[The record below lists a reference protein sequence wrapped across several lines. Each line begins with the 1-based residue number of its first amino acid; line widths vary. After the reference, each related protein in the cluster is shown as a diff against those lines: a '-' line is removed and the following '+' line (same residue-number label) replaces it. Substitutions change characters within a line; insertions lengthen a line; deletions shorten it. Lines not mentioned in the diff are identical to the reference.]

1 MNEQRPDLVEQIR
14 RVVNRSGVSLRG
26 IARAAK
32 LDPHVVRRFMSR
44 ELKRGGSL
52 PTLNAIADV
61 LGLGLAARGPVRV
74 PPPKGGPR
82 RQIMGKQRPDLGE
95 QFRRAVKRSG
105 VDRDTIARAARIA
118 PHVLRRFIAGKVG
131 LSLRTLDALT
141 AVLGLDLVA
150 RRPVRVPPGLKL
162 KNGRQIKRR
171 RHPDLGEQIRQAVNA
186 TGARRRAVSKAA
198 KIDPT
203 VLARFMA
210 GVNRYGTSMV
220 VLSALTD
227 VLGLVLVA
235 RGPVRVPPPLKRG
248 RKPKKGR

>member
-118 PHVLRRFIAGKVG
+118 PPA
-131 LSLRTLDALT
+131 S
-141 AVLGLDLVA
+141 VA
-150 RRPVRVPPGLKL
+150 R
-162 KNGRQIKRR
+162 IMRR
-171 RHPDLGEQIRQAVNA
+171 RSIGCQTI
-186 TGARRRAVSKAA
+186 AA
-198 KIDPT
+198 AAMSANI
-203 VLARFMA
+203 
-210 GVNRYGTSMV
+210 TSP
-220 VLSALTD
+220 A
-227 VLGLVLVA
+227 
-235 RGPVRVPPPLKRG
+235 
-248 RKPKKGR
+248 